1 MRFKNFGL
9 EQKDEKGR
17 VTVVKCSA
25 KAKGAHGLDINV
37 PYGEEVEIPEIWAQ
51 PGRYQNGSRKPSPIE
66 QVAPQLKPALDTDR
80 EVWEQVPPEVT
91 KPAGATPQQLSMK
104 ALAAQLGMSEGAVAL
119 LMDQVRAARAA
130 GPSAGPAKG
139 EE

>member
-9 EQKDEKGR
+9 EVKDEKGK

-37 PYGEEVEIPEIWAQ
+37 PFGEEVEIPEIWAQ
-51 PGRYQNGSRKPSPIE
+51 PGRYANGARKPSPIE

-80 EVWEQVPPEVT
+80 EVWEQIPPEAVKAT
-91 KPAGATPQQLSMK
+91 GATPAQLSIK
-104 ALAAQLGMSEGAVAL
+104 ALAAQLGMSEGAVSML
-119 LMDQVRAARAA
+119 LDQVKAVRAAETAKA
-130 GPSAGPAKG
+130 G
-139 EE
+139 E

>member
-9 EQKDEKGR
+9 EQRDDKTGK
-17 VTVVKCSA
+17 VTVIKCNA

-37 PYGEEVEIPEIWAQ
+37 PFGEEVEIPELWAH
-51 PGRYQNGSRKPSPIE
+51 PGRYANGARKPSPIE

-80 EVWEQVPPEVT
+80 EVWEQVPPEVA
-91 KPAGATPQQLSMK
+91 KPTGAAPQQLSVK

-119 LMDQVRAARAA
+119 LLDQVRAARAA
-130 GPSAGPAKG
+130 GDQTKG
-139 EE
+139 QE